1 MKHTTEETTPEI
13 SISVVSHA
21 QIHLIKHLLQDIH
34 QYCGKSLI
42 EIILT
47 LNLDEHIPF
56 LTQSFS
62 FPVKIIRNP
71 HPLGFGAN
79 HNQAFTNSSGHFFCI
94 MNPDIRLCDN
104 PFSALLEC
112 LKNSSIALA
121 APLVVS
127 PNGEIE
133 DSARHFPT
141 PLKILCKVFGGC
153 KGNDYPINTDQVFPD
168 WVGGMFML
176 FPRSIYKLSGG
187 FNEQYF
193 LYYEDVDLCARLK
206 LKGYKIALCPKAR
219 VMHFAHRS
227 SRHNFRYLKW
237 HLKSMARFF
246 SSPVF
251 IKIFWLNFKKKIIH

>member
-1 MKHTTEETTPEI
+1 MKHTTEETAPEI

-34 QYCGKSLI
+34 QYCGKSFI

-47 LNLDEHIPF
+47 LNLNEHVPF
-56 LTQSFS
+56 ITENFA

-71 HPLGFGAN
+71 HPLGFATN
-79 HNQAFTNSSGHFFCI
+79 HNQAFANSSGNFFCV
-94 MNPDIRLCDN
+94 MNPDIRLSGN

-121 APLVVS
+121 APLVLG

-133 DSARHFPT
+133 DSARRFPT
-141 PLKILCKVFGGC
+141 PLKILCKAVGGC
-153 KGNDYPINTDQVFPD
+153 KGNDYPINIDQVFPD

-219 VMHFAHRS
+219 VIHFAHRS

-237 HLKSMARFF
+237 HLTSMMRFF

-251 IKIFWLNFKKKIIH
+251 IKIFWLSLKRNK